1 MSPKTDRRGRKP
13 RRERQ
18 PEHALSPETLF
29 FQQPSGRS
37 SSRHFS
43 NNPDNPRSRQ
53 LCRQVQRRLDLALA
67 ELDDPLL
74 QGLWI
79 QSVVQES
86 GGRAL
91 LVEVVVPDPA
101 AVAPALARLDAA
113 KGHLR
118 CEVAAA
124 IHRKRTPPLQFV
136 VVSQTTAFDPDAFD
150 EPYGPDH
157 EPAGEEDER

>member
-1 MSPKTDRRGRKP
+1 MSPKSDGRGQRRP

-18 PEHALSPETLF
+18 PEHALPLETLF
-29 FQQPSGRS
+29 FKQPSGRS
-37 SSRHFS
+37 GSRHS
-43 NNPDNPRSRQ
+43 RDDSDDPRSRQ

-79 QSVVQES
+79 QSVVQAP

-91 LVEVVVPDPA
+91 LVEVVVPDVD
-101 AVAPALARLDAA
+101 AVAPTLARLDAA

-124 IHRKRTPPLQFV
+124 ISRKRTPHLQFV
-136 VVSQTTAFDPDAFD
+136 VVPLTSMMLMVD
-150 EPYGPDH
+150 E
-157 EPAGEEDER
+157 EEDEP

>member
-1 MSPKTDRRGRKP
+1 MSPKSDRRGRKP
-13 RRERQ
+13 RREGQ
-18 PEHALSPETLF
+18 PGHALPLETLF

-37 SSRHFS
+37 GPRHS
-43 NNPDNPRSRQ
+43 NDNKARQ

-79 QSVVQES
+79 SSVVQEP

-91 LVEVVVPDPA
+91 LVEVIVPDLA
-101 AVAPALARLDAA
+101 AVARTYARLEAA
-113 KGHLR
+113 RGHLR

-124 IHRKRTPPLQFV
+124 ISRKRTPHLQFV
-136 VVSQTTAFDPDAFD
+136 VVPQTAMSPYEPED
-150 EPYGPDH
+150 EP
-157 EPAGEEDER
+157 